1 MPFLEFQHVSK
12 VYHNSTKALDD
23 LRTCL
28 HKKYVWIFGHNFVA
42 DKAKIRRRAVGRQ
55 VFFTQYA
62 AKFAEKTLV
71 YACEDR
77 F

>member
-1 MPFLEFQHVSK
+1 MKSGECNTTQCPL
-12 VYHNSTKALDD
+12 TALHAAC
-23 LRTCL
+23 REASE
-28 HKKYVWIFGHNFVA
+28 K
-42 DKAKIRRRAVGRQ
+42 RRIVDSI
-55 VFFTQYA
+55 A